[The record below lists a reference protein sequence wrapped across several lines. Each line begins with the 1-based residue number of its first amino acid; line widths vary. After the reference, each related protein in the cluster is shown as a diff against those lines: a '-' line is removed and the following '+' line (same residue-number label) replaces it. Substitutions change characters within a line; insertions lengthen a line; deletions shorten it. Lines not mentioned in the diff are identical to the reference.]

1 MHSGGGDLHDAGVA
15 STEAKAGDSGRAMS
29 TSLQILLCVAVVIV
43 AAKLAG
49 ALTARIG
56 LPFVLGELLAGVI
69 LGPTLLNIWGM
80 AWFQQAAGP
89 GNVSVAL
96 VFKILAEIG
105 VVLLMFLAGLETDVA
120 MMRSAV
126 APAFWAATGGVILP
140 MAGGCALSRAFGFTW
155 PEAIFIGT
163 ILTAT
168 SVTITAQ
175 TLMNLQQLRSKAGS
189 TILGAAVI
197 DDVLG
202 LIVLSLVIALTPQIV
217 SGEALSLRALSFTL
231 GKMLACLVTLL
242 WLGPPLTRWLFR
254 QAAKLH
260 GHHTEVATA
269 LILAFLFAFDAE
281 WLGGMAAITGAYLAG
296 LFVATTPAREK
307 VVHDIHPM
315 INALFGPI
323 FFVSIGLEVNA
334 RHVTGRMAFF
344 GLLLLIAIVGKIVG
358 CGLGAF
364 ASGFSKRESLVV
376 GVGMIP
382 RGEVGLITA
391 SLGFAAGL
399 VASNVYAQIVVLVLL
414 TTLVTPLLLRFAFPD
429 HPIEST
435 VDDLGMVEIQD
446 IDTMS
451 SGLNSLADA

>member
-1 MHSGGGDLHDAGVA
+1 
-15 STEAKAGDSGRAMS
+15 MS
-29 TSLQILLCVAVVIV
+29 TSLQILLCVAMIIV

-56 LPFVLGELLAGVI
+56 LPLVLGELLAGVI
-69 LGPTLLNIWGM
+69 LGPTLLNIWGL
-80 AWFQQAAGP
+80 AWFQPAAAP
-89 GNVSVAL
+89 GSVSVAV
-96 VFKILAEIG
+96 VFKILAEVG

-126 APAFWAATGGVILP
+126 APAFWAATGGVVLP
-140 MAGGCALSRAFGFTW
+140 MVGGCLLSRQFGFTW

-175 TLMNLQQLRSKAGS
+175 TLMNLRQLRSKTGS

-217 SGEALSLRALSFTL
+217 SGEALSLRAFSVTL
-231 GKMLACLVTLL
+231 GKMLVCLVTLL
-242 WLGPPLTRWLFR
+242 WWGPPITRWLFR
-254 QAAKLH
+254 QSARLQ

-269 LILAFLFAFDAE
+269 LTLAFLFAFEAE

-296 LFVATTPAREK
+296 LFVASTAARDK
-307 VVHDIHPM
+307 VVQDIHPM
-315 INALFGPI
+315 ISALFGPI

-334 RHVTGRMAFF
+334 RNLTGGIVFF
-344 GLLLLIAIVGKIVG
+344 VLLLLIAIVGKIVG

-399 VASNVYAQIVVLVLL
+399 VASNVYAQIVVLVLM
-414 TTLVTPLLLRFAFPD
+414 TTLLTPVLLRFAFPS

-435 VDDLGMVEIQD
+435 VDSLGVVEIGD
-446 IDTMS
+446 VNTMS
-451 SGLNSLADA
+451 TSLNSLADA

>member
-1 MHSGGGDLHDAGVA
+1 MVTVAIAGGTTGIGSNVVREILATNKHRVVVLSRSERPALEEKGVSVSVVDYSSAQSLETALQGVHTVISCIWSFGPDFGTSQLALLKAAEDAGVP
-15 STEAKAGDSGRAMS
+15 GD
-29 TSLQILLCVAVVIV
+29 L
-43 AAKLAG
+43 
-49 ALTARIG
+49 
-56 LPFVLGELLAGVI
+56 
-69 LGPTLLNIWGM
+69 
-80 AWFQQAAGP
+80 
-89 GNVSVAL
+89 AL
-96 VFKILAEIG
+96 VGTSPHPLAVSPG
-105 VVLLMFLAGLETDVA
+105 GK
-120 MMRSAV
+120 
-126 APAFWAATGGVILP
+126 AARASHG
-140 MAGGCALSRAFGFTW
+140 SRDCSNPG
-155 PEAIFIGT
+155 IFVR
-163 ILTAT
+163 L
-168 SVTITAQ
+168 
-175 TLMNLQQLRSKAGS
+175 
-189 TILGAAVI
+189 
-197 DDVLG
+197 
-202 LIVLSLVIALTPQIV
+202 
-217 SGEALSLRALSFTL
+217 
-231 GKMLACLVTLL
+231 
-242 WLGPPLTRWLFR
+242 
-254 QAAKLH
+254 
-260 GHHTEVATA
+260 
-269 LILAFLFAFDAE
+269 DAE

-307 VVHDIHPM
+307 VVQDIHPM